1 MSKRVAVLYGG
12 ISAESEVSLAS
23 GKQCI
28 AALREAGYAV
38 EPIEVGADLG
48 ELVAALRGA
57 PPDVV
62 FNTLHGRYGE
72 DGCVQG
78 VLDWLGLPYTGSG
91 LRASALAM
99 DKPAAKAMFA
109 AAGLPVV
116 PHRLV
121 APAELEAADPLPLP
135 YVLQPAGGC
144 LFDRDRIV

>member
-23 GKQCI
+23 GKQCV

-48 ELVAALRGA
+48 ALVAALRDA
-57 PPDVV
+57 RPDAV
-62 FNTLHGRYGE
+62 FNTLHGRFGE

-91 LRASALAM
+91 LRASA
-99 DKPAAKAMFA
+99 
-109 AAGLPVV
+109 
-116 PHRLV
+116 
-121 APAELEAADPLPLP
+121 AELESLGEEVRARVLARSGVPLEWEIKRIGI
-135 YVLQPAGGC
+135 PAGPEAG
-144 LFDRDRIV
+144 R